1 MVWSQSAF
9 FAQWRAIKVYDVF
22 SSLQFCRPQAVPW
35 VRHLCLPW
43 RRPGRRLRCKLKN
56 SSSILIMV
64 QNNSQKSNG
73 LFYEK
78 KLHLALWYF
87 LSSCQFAFVKKVF
100 ACLDNLRKC
109 FGKYST
115 KNILFE
121 RLFCQ
126 LNSEQQQYKTNEY
139 LWNIS
144 LFINNDAYDQDS
156 HHAFMHKLKILYGVT
171 MAFNRVS
178 SSVDRSPV

>member
-1 MVWSQSAF
+1 MFSPVCSFVVHKRCHEFVTFVCPGVDRGADS
-9 FAQWRAIKVYDVF
+9 DVN
-22 SSLQFCRPQAVPW
+22 SKTHPQ
-35 VRHLCLPW
+35 
-43 RRPGRRLRCKLKN
+43 
-56 SSSILIMV
+56 SSSWCRTILKRAMV
-64 QNNSQKSNG
+64 FFMK
-73 LFYEK
+73 K

-100 ACLDNLRKC
+100 ACLDNFRKC

-144 LFINNDAYDQDS
+144 LFINNDAYDQDL